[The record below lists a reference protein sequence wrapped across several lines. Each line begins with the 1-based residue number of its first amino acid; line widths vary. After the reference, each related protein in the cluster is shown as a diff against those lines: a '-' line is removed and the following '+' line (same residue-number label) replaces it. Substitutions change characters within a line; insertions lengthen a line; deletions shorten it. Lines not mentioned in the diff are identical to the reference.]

1 MKNKTIDLSQFM
13 LDENDEKLMKS
24 LDSKTVK
31 DDPNYPKNKRVNLE
45 YYNQDELEDIGVDDY
60 SDCDGR
66 EEIETLSDAGMDI
79 YWFVGKQV

>member
-24 LDSKTVK
+24 LDDKTMK

-45 YYNQDELEDIGVDDY
+45 YYNQDELDDVGVDDY

-79 YWFVGKQV
+79 Y

>member
-1 MKNKTIDLSQFM
+1 MKNKKIDLSQFM
-13 LDENDEKLMKS
+13 LDEDDEKLMKS
-24 LDSKTVK
+24 LDDKTMK

-45 YYNQDELEDIGVDDY
+45 YYNQDELDDVGVDDY

-79 YWFVGKQV
+79 Y

>member
-1 MKNKTIDLSQFM
+1 MKNNKIDLSQFM

-24 LDSKTVK
+24 LDNKTMK
-31 DDPNYPKNKRVNLE
+31 DDPNYPKNKRDNLE
-45 YYNQDELEDIGVDDY
+45 YYNQDELEDVGVEDY

-79 YWFVGKQV
+79 Y

>member
-1 MKNKTIDLSQFM
+1 M
-13 LDENDEKLMKS
+13 LDENYEKLMKS
-24 LDSKTVK
+24 LDNKIMK

-79 YWFVGKQV
+79 Y

>member
-24 LDSKTVK
+24 LDNKTMK

-45 YYNQDELEDIGVDDY
+45 YYNQDELDDVGVDDY

-79 YWFVGKQV
+79 YWLNGSQV

>member
-1 MKNKTIDLSQFM
+1 MKNKKIDLSQFM

-24 LDSKTVK
+24 LDDKTMK

-45 YYNQDELEDIGVDDY
+45 YYNQDELEDVGVDDY

-79 YWFVGKQV
+79 Y